1 MLLSIFGTQSTLSI
15 SFARIVEVIAKNT
28 LGETASVH
36 AAAIEQLREAWSA
49 IPASARQ
56 AVVLYSDCPQP
67 SLTKLLVDTGAA
79 IVVCMDDFPSVVG
92 FQMINLGKD
101 FVASVRMSTLT
112 FTAVEP
118 LLQTRNL
125 LTITAS
131 KYDASLAEI
140 VSELVDFYNIQI
152 TPEQFDAI
160 LDRLGH
166 GAGRSATLRDFIAA
180 EFPEWRPV
188 ETALSALIGSDRKL
202 VENLAQQY
210 SAIAEGRAFDEVY
223 WPRPFFQYGDVPDRP
238 LDGSVILTG
247 PARIVFFGPYLHVPP
262 GAWNAEV
269 QIEVTDCRMD
279 TIAYADIYNGQ
290 AVLSA
295 VSMRFPRKGVYAFDI
310 AFETSTPHRPL
321 EIRMHLLK
329 GAIEGELLL
338 HGARLTRTLSNLSP
352 AAAQISIT
360 AATG

>member
-1 MLLSIFGTQSTLSI
+1 M
-15 SFARIVEVIAKNT
+15 
-28 LGETASVH
+28 
-36 AAAIEQLREAWSA
+36 
-49 IPASARQ
+49 PASARQ
-56 AVVLYSDCPQP
+56 AVVLYSDGPQP

-79 IVVCMDDFPSVVG
+79 IAVCIDDFAGVVG
-92 FQMINLGKD
+92 FQMINTGKD

-112 FTAVEP
+112 FTAIEP
-118 LLQTRNL
+118 LLRTRNL

-131 KYDASLAEI
+131 RYDARIEEI
-140 VSELVDFYNIQI
+140 VLELTDFYNIRIDADQL
-152 TPEQFDAI
+152 QAI

-166 GAGRSATLRDFIAA
+166 GAGRDASLRDFIAA

-188 ETALSALIGSDRKL
+188 ETALSTLAASDRKL

-210 SAIAEGRAFDEVY
+210 SAIGAGRAFEEVY
-223 WPRPFFQYGDVPDRP
+223 WPRSFFQYGDVPDRP
-238 LDGSVILTG
+238 LDGSIILTG

-279 TIAYADIYNGQ
+279 TIAYADIFNGEV
-290 AVLSA
+290 VLSA

-310 AFETSTPHRPL
+310 PFATSNPHRPI

-338 HGARLTRTLSNLSP
+338 HGARITRTLSNVSP
-352 AAAQISIT
+352 AAARISMT
-360 AATG
+360 SATG

>member
-1 MLLSIFGTQSTLSI
+1 MLLSMFGTQSKLSI
-15 SFARIVEVIAKNT
+15 SFARILEVIARNT
-28 LGETASVH
+28 LGETVAVH

-49 IPASARQ
+49 MPASARQ

-67 SLTKLLVDTGAA
+67 SLTKLLIDTGAA
-79 IVVCMDDFPSVVG
+79 IVVCIDDFAAVVG
-92 FQMINLGKD
+92 FQMINTGKD

-112 FTAVEP
+112 FTAIEP

-125 LTITAS
+125 LTITAA
-131 KYDASLAEI
+131 KYDAPLEEI
-140 VSELVDFYNIQI
+140 ISELTDFYNIKI
-152 TPEQFDAI
+152 NPEQFDAI
-160 LDRLGH
+160 LDRLSH
-166 GAGRSATLRDFIAA
+166 GTGRNATLADFIAA

-188 ETALSALIGSDRKL
+188 ETALAALTGSDRKL

-210 SAIAEGRAFDEVY
+210 SAIAEGRVFDEVY
-223 WPRPFFQYGDVPDRP
+223 WPRSFFQYGDVPDRSM
-238 LDGSVILTG
+238 DGSILLTG

-279 TIAYADIYNGQ
+279 TIAYADIFNGEV
-290 AVLSA
+290 VLSA
-295 VSMRFPRKGVYAFDI
+295 VSMRFPRRGVYAFDI
-310 AFETSTPHRPL
+310 PFETSNPHRPI

-338 HGARLTRTLSNLSP
+338 HGARITRTLSNMSP
-352 AAAQISIT
+352 IAAQIAMTS
-360 AATG
+360 AAG